1 MRYPLYLPGDSKD
14 VGRLLKRGDPSAA
27 IAELRRRATLGS
39 ESAKIVL
46 AYLCLQGA
54 IEDRVSFEQATALL
68 QESVTAGNPYA
79 LYVMG
84 WIYFL
89 RDRDAKLAVQ
99 CWISGAN
106 RDFTPSLVEV
116 GRFLSWELPG
126 KPANFKAAIDK
137 LLLAHRLGHKQAPCL
152 VAALDA
158 QGARGTIYA
167 LTAGVRWIYFFLRL
181 VVWLFVDSF
190 SERVFVR
197 PLNQK
202 KPFFD

>member
-1 MRYPLYLPGDSKD
+1 MRYPLYLPDNSKD
-14 VGRLLKRGDPSAA
+14 VGGLLKRGETSAA
-27 IAELRRRATLGS
+27 IAELRRRAALGS
-39 ESAKIVL
+39 EPAKIVL
-46 AYLCLQGA
+46 AYLHLQGA
-54 IEDRVSFEQATALL
+54 IADQTNPEQAAALL
-68 QESVTAGNPYA
+68 QAPVTAENPYA

-89 RDRDAKLAVQ
+89 RDKDAKLAVQ

-106 RDFTPSLVEV
+106 QDFTPSLVEV

-137 LLLAHRLGHKQAPCL
+137 LLLAHHLGHKQAPCL

-158 QGARGTIYA
+158 QGARGTLYT

-181 VVWLFVDSF
+181 AFWAYVDPF
-190 SERVFVR
+190 SEHVFVR

-202 KPFFD
+202 KPFFL